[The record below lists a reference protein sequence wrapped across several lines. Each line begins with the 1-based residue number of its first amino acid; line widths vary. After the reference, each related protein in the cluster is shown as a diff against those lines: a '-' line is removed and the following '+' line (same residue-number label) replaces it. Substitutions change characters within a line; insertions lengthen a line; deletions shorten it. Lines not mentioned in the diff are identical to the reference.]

1 MLKLKAH
8 SGFHDLFLYQPCS
21 KQSYYSVFIT
31 FCNTAVYIHVY
42 NIFTCNIFFNCRT
55 LFLVLLLIRKWIF
68 PLSFRFLPSS
78 NCMKTRTAYPTWIPV
93 HPGFSG
99 GSLVLKVLVFCVLF
113 ICFLIVR
120 SMHSVAC
127 ISELSIRDSPS
138 IFSNIYYILFNC
150 VTRCEKTLNWLFSV
164 MPKIIQ
170 FSASPTENN
179 IIYLFFL
186 CIYFEY
192 TYGSLQLFSFSSLQQ
207 SLCYIHVRLCNWM
220 PFWLRM
226 HYYVIMT

>member
-1 MLKLKAH
+1 MQ
-8 SGFHDLFLYQPCS
+8 Y
-21 KQSYYSVFIT
+21 
-31 FCNTAVYIHVY
+31 
-42 NIFTCNIFFNCRT
+42 FFNCRI
-55 LFLVLLLIRKWIF
+55 LSLVLLLIWKWIF

-78 NCMKTRTAYPTWIPV
+78 NSDKCLVHCMKTRTAYPTWIPV

-99 GSLVLKVLVFCVLF
+99 GSLVLKVLVLCVLF

-120 SMHSVAC
+120 SVYSVAC
-127 ISELSIRDSPS
+127 ISGLSIRDSPS
-138 IFSNIYYILFNC
+138 IFSNIYYIMFNC
-150 VTRCEKTLNWLFSV
+150 TTRCEKTLNWLFSV

-220 PFWLRM
+220 SFWLRM